1 MTKYFKSPEGL
12 PSQLHLWDP
21 LPTQT
26 AIMETKQVEIYPN
39 NSLDSSDTVSFTIPA
54 MQYYMLD
61 KVQIVTELRVLTEN
75 GENPPKRVNV
85 STAPHLAASLWRNV
99 EVDSG
104 GVAISQSFDNAY
116 SMFKFW
122 DDVIHYNH
130 DSRPFMKKRE
140 GLNLDSV
147 GGKFD
152 SENLDFFPAAPEA
165 GTPAPEPKNKNGQER
180 AEMIEA
186 GNVVYLVSDFNIP
199 MFKQNKLLPTGLQF
213 NVKLTKN
220 FPEYILLAED
230 SNEYQ
235 IHFDKIALRCTYQR
249 PVDPVLNILEERLA
263 KENAIYHADR
273 KTMFVRPVPRSQ
285 SIEMDNLFN
294 GPLPYFFLVGVQDRA
309 ALGKTRSKNPFSL
322 HMIKKAQLY
331 INGQEH
337 FARDLQMTDHLET
350 NMFNEFVE
358 QSGSKGDSFVSHHYR
373 VYPALAFDLT
383 QDKSQNQN
391 GLNLGRHGNVRIVL
405 ETMHEPAEDQV
416 LVVLAWYEQVV
427 EISKDRQ
434 LHII

>member
-21 LPTQT
+21 LSTQT
-26 AIMETKQVEIYPN
+26 AIMETKKVEIYPN

-54 MQYYMLD
+54 MQYYMLE

-75 GENPPKRVNV
+75 GENPPKGANV

-104 GVAISQSFDNAY
+104 GVSITQSFDNSY

-122 DDVIHYNH
+122 DDVIHYNN
-130 DSRPFMKKRE
+130 DSHPLMKLKE

-147 GGKFD
+147 GGKHD
-152 SENLDFFPAAPEA
+152 SEDLSFFPPKPDQD
-165 GTPAPEPKNKNGQER
+165 TPAPEPKNKSGQER
-180 AEMIEA
+180 AIMIEE
-186 GNVVYLVSDFNIP
+186 GKTVYLVSEFNTP
-199 MFKQNKLLPTGLQF
+199 LFKQGKLLPTGMQF

-220 FPEYILLAED
+220 FPGSILLAEETND
-230 SNEYQ
+230 YLV
-235 IHFDKIALRCTYQR
+235 HFDKVALRCTYQR
-249 PVDPVLNILEERLA
+249 PADPILNILEDRLS

-273 KTMFVRPVPRSQ
+273 KVMYVRPVPRSRT
-285 SIEMDNLFN
+285 IEVDNLFN
-294 GPLPYFFLVGVQDRA
+294 GPLPYFFLVGVQDRR
-309 ALGKTRSKNPFSL
+309 ALGKARSKNQFSL
-322 HMIKKAQLY
+322 HMVKRAQLY

-337 FARDLQMTDHLET
+337 FARDLQMSDHLET
-350 NMFNEFVE
+350 NMMTEFVE
-358 QSGSKGDSFVSHHYR
+358 QTGSKGDSFVVHHFR
-373 VYPALAFDLT
+373 VYPVVAFDLT

-391 GLNLGRHGNVRIVL
+391 GLNLGRHGNVRIAL
-405 ETMHEPAEDQV
+405 ETLKEPEEDQV
-416 LVVLAWYEQVV
+416 LVVLAWYDQVI

-434 LHII
+434 LHLI